1 MNVLEE
7 VKLHLKIIS
16 TERQTY
22 RFSIPRNNKKRSWF
36 LGLFKPPVNS
46 VKSQRCRCY
55 REMPT
60 KWRR

>member
-46 VKSQRCRCY
+46 VKSQ
-55 REMPT
+55 
-60 KWRR
+60 